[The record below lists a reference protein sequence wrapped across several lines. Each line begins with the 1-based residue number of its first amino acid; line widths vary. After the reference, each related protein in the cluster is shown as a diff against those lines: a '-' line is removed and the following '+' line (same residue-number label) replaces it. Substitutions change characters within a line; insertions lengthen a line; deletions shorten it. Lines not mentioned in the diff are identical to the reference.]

1 MRSGVKAKDI
11 VPGTGEEA
19 LSGKTVAVLVHLFL
33 NQGTELTD
41 SLMGGPRV
49 VIDLGRRDCIA
60 GLRYGIVGMRVG
72 GTRELKISPHLAFG
86 KDGIP
91 SLVPP
96 NSLIRAVVELLDV
109 REPGVRKPEDY
120 PPGKHLHVFHPGVA
134 VRNQPRWQFDLRDE
148 GRGGVLLTYPGP
160 GMKWRHTRNVHQE
173 VHLDAE
179 TMRLLIAEAEALPAR
194 YPKDCFLHG
203 ELWAD
208 MAEPGNAITRDR
220 LTNTLC
226 LTLGVVERGQQI
238 LNYSLAET
246 SPALTESPLFKI
258 IGEWIARAAATNP
271 PVPPD
276 SLQSNRRQPP
286 PSPKGPP

>member
-19 LSGKTVAVLVHLFL
+19 LSGKTVAVLLRLSL
-33 NQGTELTD
+33 NQGTELTAA
-41 SLMGGPRV
+41 LMGGPRV
-49 VIDLGRRDCIA
+49 VIDLGRRDCMA

-72 GTRELKISPHLAFG
+72 GTREMKISPHLAYG
-86 KDGIP
+86 KDGV
-91 SLVPP
+91 SGLVPP

-109 REPGVRKPEDY
+109 REPGIRKPEDY
-120 PPGKHLHVFHPGVA
+120 PPGKQLHVFHPGVA
-134 VRNQPRWQFDLRDE
+134 VRNQPRWQFDLREE
-148 GRGGVLLTYPGP
+148 GWCGVFLTYPGP
-160 GMKWRHTRNVHQE
+160 GMKWRHTRNVHGAA
-173 VHLDAE
+173 HLDAE
-179 TMRLLIAEAEALPAR
+179 TMRLLIAEAEALPSR

-226 LTLGVVERGQQI
+226 LTLGIVERGQFL

-258 IGEWIARAAATNP
+258 IGEWVAHAAAN
-271 PVPPD
+271 
-276 SLQSNRRQPP
+276 S
-286 PSPKGPP
+286 